1 MGYENFRVKDV
12 SVLKVIE
19 NAKKFGVDSLVNEA
33 VLNSLFSVKYDL
45 GDDFRQNVAE
55 IFIKLIKLEEDIQ
68 LSK

>member
-12 SVLKVIE
+12 SVLRVIE

-45 GDDFRQNVAE
+45 SDDFRQNIAE
-55 IFIKLIKLEEDIQ
+55 IFIKLIKIEEDIQ